1 MWLQKMSGVEP
12 PGAQDSLT
20 RIAPRS
26 MQRPSIQMGAGGLPS
41 AAEIWSTGAEASAHS
56 SKPADPSKPRE
67 QIATE
72 KLLYGPEPAEAVKV
86 GRIWQNN
93 AWQKRSLAQSRTW
106 PPRRLSLALQGGGS
120 FGAFTWGVLDRL
132 LEEPDCEIDAISG
145 ASAGAVN
152 GVLLASGFVE
162 GGREGARTRLRRFW
176 SRITEEA
183 SFRSLMLI
191 GGFSPAGT
199 SVTFGRGLSSARFDP
214 FDLDPLRQAL
224 AAEIDFSALR
234 DPICP
239 KLLVATTRVRDG
251 RLQLFRNKD
260 LTADVVL
267 ASTCPPLVHCAVEID
282 GDAYWDGGYAANPP
296 LVPLVQDSEA
306 TDVLVV
312 QITPTRDTYIPITMA
327 AIDRRLDQIVA
338 NSALNAEIA
347 ALDFA
352 RAAAPKLRSLRVFR
366 IAAEDQIDGLAQRSA
381 ADIGSNFITTLHRT
395 GRDAADRW
403 LARDPDEM
411 ASTSPVQHAKRD
423 GFGVFGFQPAFA
435 EAPASERLV
444 AEPLSQN

>member
-1 MWLQKMSGVEP
+1 
-12 PGAQDSLT
+12 
-20 RIAPRS
+20 
-26 MQRPSIQMGAGGLPS
+26 MGAGGLPS
-41 AAEIWSTGAEASAHS
+41 AAEIWSTGAEAPAHP
-56 SKPADPSKPRE
+56 SKPAG

-72 KLLYGPEPAEAVKV
+72 KLLYGPEPAAASKL
-86 GRIWQNN
+86 GCIWQNS
-93 AWQKRSLAQSRTW
+93 AWRKRGFADGSTW
-106 PPRRLSLALQGGGS
+106 PPPRLSLALQGGGS

-132 LEEPDCEIDAISG
+132 LEEPNCEIDAISG

-176 SRITEEA
+176 RRITEEA

-199 SVTFGRGLSSARFDP
+199 SVTFGCGLSSARFDP

-260 LTADVVL
+260 LSPDVVL

-296 LVPLVQDSEA
+296 LLQLVQDSEA

-312 QITPTRDTYIPITMA
+312 QITPTRDAYIPITMA
-327 AIDRRLDQIVA
+327 AIDRRLDQIMA

-352 RAAAPKLRSLRVFR
+352 RADAAAPKLRSLRVFR
-366 IAAEDQIDGLAQRSA
+366 IAAEDKIDGLAQRSA
-381 ADIGSNFITTLHRT
+381 ADIGAGFITTLHRS
-395 GRDAADRW
+395 GYDAADRW

-411 ASTSPVQHAKRD
+411 ASTSRVQHDQRD
-423 GFGVFGFQPAFA
+423 GFGVFGFQPTFA
-435 EAPASERLV
+435 GASASERLV
-444 AEPLSQN
+444 AEPFSQN

>member
-1 MWLQKMSGVEP
+1 
-12 PGAQDSLT
+12 
-20 RIAPRS
+20 
-26 MQRPSIQMGAGGLPS
+26 MGAGGLPS
-41 AAEIWSTGAEASAHS
+41 AAEIWSTTAEAPAPP
-56 SKPADPSKPRE
+56 SKPAE
-67 QIATE
+67 QPATE
-72 KLLYGPEPAEAVKV
+72 KLLHGPEPAEAPRL
-86 GRIWQNN
+86 GSIWQNS
-93 AWQKRSLAQSRTW
+93 AWQKRRLAETRSW

-120 FGAFTWGVLDRL
+120 FGAFTWGVLERL

-152 GVLLASGFVE
+152 GVLLASGLVE
-162 GGREGARTRLRRFW
+162 GGREGARRRLRGFW
-176 SRITEEA
+176 RRITEEA

-224 AAEIDFSALR
+224 AADIDFSALR
-234 DPICP
+234 DPTCP

-251 RLQLFRNKD
+251 RLQLFRNQD

-267 ASTCPPLVHCAVEID
+267 ASTCPALVHCAVEIE

-296 LVPLVQDSEA
+296 LLQLVQDSAA

-312 QITPTRDTYIPITMA
+312 QITPTRDAYIPITMA
-327 AIDRRLDQIVA
+327 AIDRRLDQIMA

-352 RAAAPKLRSLRVFR
+352 RADGAASKLRALRVFR
-366 IAAEDQIDGLAQRSA
+366 IAAEDRIDGLAQRSA
-381 ADIGSNFITTLHRT
+381 ADIGSSFITILHRT
-395 GRDAADRW
+395 GREAADHW
-403 LARDPDEM
+403 LARDPEEM
-411 ASTSPVQHAKRD
+411 APKSRVQHDQGD
-423 GFGVFGFQPAFA
+423 GFAGFGFPPTFI
-435 EAPASERLV
+435 EASASERFV

>member
-1 MWLQKMSGVEP
+1 MSGVEP
-12 PGAQDSLT
+12 SGAQDSLK

-41 AAEIWSTGAEASAHS
+41 AAEIWSTTAEAPAH
-56 SKPADPSKPRE
+56 PSKPIE
-67 QIATE
+67 PIATE
-72 KLLYGPEPAEAVKV
+72 KLLYGPEPAEASKL
-86 GRIWQNN
+86 GTIWQNS
-93 AWQKRSLAQSRTW
+93 AWQKRSLVQSRTW

-132 LEEPDCEIDAISG
+132 LEEPDCEIDTISG

-224 AAEIDFSALR
+224 ATEIDFSALR

-296 LVPLVQDSEA
+296 LVQLVRDSEA
-306 TDVLVV
+306 KDVLVV
-312 QITPTRDTYIPITMA
+312 QITPTRDAYIPITMA

-352 RAAAPKLRSLRVFR
+352 RVAAPKLRALRVFR
-366 IAAEDQIDGLAQRSA
+366 IAAEDRIDGLAQRSA
-381 ADIGSNFITTLHRT
+381 ADIGSSFITMLHRT
-395 GRDAADRW
+395 GREAADHW
-403 LARDPDEM
+403 LARDPEEM
-411 ASTSPVQHAKRD
+411 AATSRIQHDQGD
-423 GFGVFGFQPAFA
+423 GFAAFGFQPAFT
-435 EAPASERLV
+435 EASASERFV
-444 AEPLSQN
+444 AGSLSKN

>member
-1 MWLQKMSGVEP
+1 MNGVEP
-12 PGAQDSLT
+12 PGAQDNLD

-26 MQRPSIQMGAGGLPS
+26 VQQPSLQMAAGGLPS
-41 AAEIWSTGAEASAHS
+41 AAEIWSTTAEVPAHPS
-56 SKPADPSKPRE
+56 QPAE
-67 QIATE
+67 QIATD
-72 KLLYGPEPAEAVKV
+72 KLLYGPESAEAPRL
-86 GRIWQNN
+86 GTIWQNS
-93 AWQKRSLAQSRTW
+93 AWQKRRLAQSRTW

-120 FGAFTWGVLDRL
+120 FGAFTWGVLERL

-176 SRITEEA
+176 RRITQEA

-251 RLQLFRNKD
+251 RLQLFRNSD

-267 ASTCPPLVHCAVEID
+267 ASTCPPLVHCAVEIE
-282 GDAYWDGGYAANPP
+282 GDAYWDGSYAANPP
-296 LVPLVQDSEA
+296 LLQLVRDSEA

-312 QITPTRDTYIPITMA
+312 QVTPTRDAYVPITMA
-327 AIDRRLDQIVA
+327 AIDRRLDQIMA

-352 RAAAPKLRSLRVFR
+352 RETAAAPKLDSLRVFR
-366 IAAEDQIDGLAQRSA
+366 IAAEDRIDGLAQRST
-381 ADIGSNFITTLHRT
+381 ADIGFGFIAMLHRS
-395 GRDAADRW
+395 GREAADRW
-403 LARDPDEM
+403 LARDPDQI
-411 ASTSPVQHAKRD
+411 ASTSPVQHDQASGFA
-423 GFGVFGFQPAFA
+423 GFGFRPTFA
-435 EAPASERLV
+435 EASASERIV
-444 AEPLSQN
+444 AEPLSEN

>member
-1 MWLQKMSGVEP
+1 MWLQKMSAVEP
-12 PGAQDSLT
+12 PAAQDSLNRT
-20 RIAPRS
+20 APPG
-26 MQRPSIQMGAGGLPS
+26 MQRPSILMGAGGLPS
-41 AAEIWSTGAEASAHS
+41 AAEIWSTGAEASAPPD
-56 SKPADPSKPRE
+56 KPAE

-72 KLLYGPEPAEAVKV
+72 KLLYGPEPAAAAKV
-86 GRIWQNN
+86 GTLWQNS
-93 AWQKRSLAQSRTW
+93 AWQKRSLPQNRPW

-120 FGAFTWGVLDRL
+120 FGAFTWGVLERL
-132 LEEPDCEIDAISG
+132 LEQPDCEIDAISG

-152 GVLLASGFVE
+152 GVLLASGFVD

-176 SRITEEA
+176 RRVTEEA

-199 SVTFGRGLSSARFDP
+199 SITFGRGLSSARFDP

-224 AAEIDFSALR
+224 AAEIDFAALR

-251 RLQLFRNKD
+251 RLRLFRNQD

-267 ASTCPPLVHCAVEID
+267 ASTCPPLVHCAVEIE

-312 QITPTRDTYIPITMA
+312 QVTPTRDDYIPITMA
-327 AIDRRLDQIVA
+327 AIDRRLDQIMA

-352 RAAAPKLRSLRVFR
+352 RADAVAPKLRSLRVFR
-366 IAAEDQIDGLAQRSA
+366 VAAEDQIDGLAQRSA
-381 ADIGSNFITTLHRT
+381 ADIGAGFIATLHRA
-395 GRDAADRW
+395 GRDAAEHW
-403 LARDPDEM
+403 LARDSGEM
-411 ASTSPVQHAKRD
+411 AATSRAPHAHGVSFA
-423 GFGVFGFQPAFA
+423 GFAFRPAFTA
-435 EAPASERLV
+435 ASASERFV

>member
-1 MWLQKMSGVEP
+1 
-12 PGAQDSLT
+12 
-20 RIAPRS
+20 
-26 MQRPSIQMGAGGLPS
+26 MGAGGLPS
-41 AAEIWSTGAEASAHS
+41 AADIWSTGAEASAH
-56 SKPADPSKPRE
+56 PSKPTE
-67 QIATE
+67 QLATE
-72 KLLYGPEPAEAVKV
+72 KLLYGREPAGASKV
-86 GRIWQNN
+86 VWQNS
-93 AWQKRSLAQSRTW
+93 AWQKRSMARSRTW

-132 LEEPDCEIDAISG
+132 LEEPDCAIDTISG

-176 SRITEEA
+176 RRITEEA

-234 DPICP
+234 DPTCP

-251 RLQLFRNKD
+251 SLQLFRNED

-267 ASTCPPLVHCAVEID
+267 ASTCPPLVHCAVEIE
-282 GDAYWDGGYAANPP
+282 GDAYWDGAYAANPP
-296 LVPLVQDSEA
+296 LVQLVQDSEA

-312 QITPTRDTYIPITMA
+312 QITPTRDAYIPITMA
-327 AIDRRLDQIVA
+327 AIDRRLDQIMA

-352 RAAAPKLRSLRVFR
+352 RADAAAPKLRSLRVFR
-366 IAAEDQIDGLAQRSA
+366 IAAEDEIDGLAQRSA
-381 ADIGSNFITTLHRT
+381 ADIGSGFITTLHRS
-395 GRDAADRW
+395 GRDAADHW

-411 ASTSPVQHAKRD
+411 ASTGRQHDQRD
-423 GFGVFGFQPAFA
+423 GFGVLGFQPAFS
-435 EAPASERLV
+435 EVWASKRLV

>member
-1 MWLQKMSGVEP
+1 M
-12 PGAQDSLT
+12 
-20 RIAPRS
+20 
-26 MQRPSIQMGAGGLPS
+26 
-41 AAEIWSTGAEASAHS
+41 
-56 SKPADPSKPRE
+56 
-67 QIATE
+67 
-72 KLLYGPEPAEAVKV
+72 YGPEPAAASKV
-86 GRIWQNN
+86 GTIWQNS
-93 AWQKRSLAQSRTW
+93 AWQKRGFADGRTW
-106 PPRRLSLALQGGGS
+106 PPPRLSLALQGGGS

-132 LEEPDCEIDAISG
+132 LEEPNCEIDAISG

-176 SRITEEA
+176 RRITEEA

-234 DPICP
+234 DPTCP

-267 ASTCPPLVHCAVEID
+267 ASTCPALVHCAVEID

-296 LVPLVQDSEA
+296 LLQLVQDSKA

-312 QITPTRDTYIPITMA
+312 LTTPTRDAYIPITMA
-327 AIDRRLDQIVA
+327 AIDRRLDQIMA
-338 NSALNAEIA
+338 NSTLNAEIA

-352 RAAAPKLRSLRVFR
+352 RADAAAPKLRSLRVFR

-381 ADIGSNFITTLHRT
+381 ADIGAGFITTLHRS
-395 GRDAADRW
+395 GHDAADRW
-403 LARDPDEM
+403 LAQDPDGM
-411 ASTSPVQHAKRD
+411 ASTRRVQHDQRD
-423 GFGVFGFQPAFA
+423 GFGTFGFQPTFT
-435 EAPASERLV
+435 EASASERFIG
-444 AEPLSQN
+444 EPLSQN

>member
-1 MWLQKMSGVEP
+1 
-12 PGAQDSLT
+12 
-20 RIAPRS
+20 

-41 AAEIWSTGAEASAHS
+41 AAEIWSTGAEASAHP
-56 SKPADPSKPRE
+56 SKPAEP
-67 QIATE
+67 IATE
-72 KLLYGPEPAEAVKV
+72 KLLHGPAPAEAVKV
-86 GRIWQNN
+86 GTIWQNS

-132 LEEPDCEIDAISG
+132 LEEPDCEIDTISG

-176 SRITEEA
+176 RRVTEEA

-199 SVTFGRGLSSARFDP
+199 CVTFGRGLSSARFDP

-234 DPICP
+234 DPTCP

-267 ASTCPPLVHCAVEID
+267 ASTCPPLVHCAVEIE

-296 LVPLVQDSEA
+296 LVQLVQDSEA

-312 QITPTRDTYIPITMA
+312 QVTPTRDAYIPITMA
-327 AIDRRLDQIVA
+327 AIDRRLDQIMA

-352 RAAAPKLRSLRVFR
+352 RAEAAAPKLRSLRVFR
-366 IAAEDQIDGLAQRSA
+366 IAAEDAIDGLGQRSA
-381 ADIGSNFITTLHRT
+381 ADIGSGFITTLHRS

-403 LARDPDEM
+403 LARDPDQM
-411 ASTSPVQHAKRD
+411 ASTSRVQHDQGD
-423 GFGVFGFQPAFA
+423 GFGVFGFQQKFT
-435 EAPASERLV
+435 EASASERFMG
-444 AEPLSQN
+444 EPLSQN

>member
-1 MWLQKMSGVEP
+1 
-12 PGAQDSLT
+12 
-20 RIAPRS
+20 
-26 MQRPSIQMGAGGLPS
+26 MGAGGLPS
-41 AAEIWSTGAEASAHS
+41 AADIWSTQAEAPTPP
-56 SKPADPSKPRE
+56 SKPAE
-67 QIATE
+67 QPAPE
-72 KLLYGPEPAEAVKV
+72 KLLHGAEPAETPKL
-86 GRIWQNN
+86 GSIWQNS
-93 AWQKRSLAQSRTW
+93 AWQKRRLAESRTW

-120 FGAFTWGVLDRL
+120 FGAFTWGVLERL
-132 LEEPDCEIDAISG
+132 LEEPDCDIDAISG

-152 GVLLASGFVE
+152 GVLLASGLVE

-176 SRITEEA
+176 RRITEEA

-234 DPICP
+234 DPTCP
-239 KLLVATTRVRDG
+239 KLLVSTTRVRDG
-251 RLQLFRNKD
+251 RLQLFRNQD

-267 ASTCPPLVHCAVEID
+267 ASTCPALVHCAVEID

-296 LVPLVQDSEA
+296 LLQLVQDSAA

-312 QITPTRDTYIPITMA
+312 QITPTRDAYIPITMA
-327 AIDRRLDQIVA
+327 AIDRRLDQIMA

-352 RAAAPKLRSLRVFR
+352 RADAAGSKLRALRVFR
-366 IAAEDQIDGLAQRSA
+366 IAAEDRIDGLAQRSA
-381 ADIGSNFITTLHRT
+381 ADIGSSFITMLHRT
-395 GRDAADRW
+395 GREAADHW
-403 LARDPDEM
+403 LARDPEEM
-411 ASTSPVQHAKRD
+411 APTDRMQRDQGD
-423 GFGVFGFQPAFA
+423 GFAAFGFQPAFT
-435 EAPASERLV
+435 EASASERFV
-444 AEPLSQN
+444 AESLSQN

>member
-1 MWLQKMSGVEP
+1 
-12 PGAQDSLT
+12 
-20 RIAPRS
+20 

-41 AAEIWSTGAEASAHS
+41 AAEIWSTGAEATAH
-56 SKPADPSKPRE
+56 PSKPIE
-67 QIATE
+67 PLATE
-72 KLLYGPEPAEAVKV
+72 KLLHRPEPAETSKV
-86 GRIWQNN
+86 GSIWQNS
-93 AWQKRSLAQSRTW
+93 AWQKRGLAQSRTW

-132 LEEPDCEIDAISG
+132 LEEPNCEIDTISG

-162 GGREGARTRLRRFW
+162 GGQEGARTRLRRFW
-176 SRITEEA
+176 RRVTEEA

-224 AAEIDFSALR
+224 ATEIDFSALR

-251 RLQLFRNKD
+251 RLHLFRNKD

-296 LVPLVQDSEA
+296 VVQLVQDSEA

-312 QITPTRDTYIPITMA
+312 QITPTRDAYIPITMA
-327 AIDRRLDQIVA
+327 AIDRRLDQIMA

-352 RAAAPKLRSLRVFR
+352 REDAATPKLRSLRVFR
-366 IAAEDQIDGLAQRSA
+366 IAAEDEIDGLAQRSA
-381 ADIGSNFITTLHRT
+381 ADIGSGFITTLHRT

-403 LARDPDEM
+403 LARGPGGM
-411 ASTSPVQHAKRD
+411 ASTSRVQQDQGD
-423 GFGVFGFQPAFA
+423 GFGVFGFQPTFTD
-435 EAPASERLV
+435 ASASGRFV
-444 AEPLSQN
+444 GEPLSQN